1 METKKVVLERKALES
16 SVIEEAAEWICRG
29 ELVAFPTETVYGL
42 GADARNEAAIR
53 KIFEVKGR
61 PSDNPLILHIAELSE
76 LDELSREV
84 SPKARALM
92 EKFCPGP
99 ITFVVK
105 RSDGVSD
112 LVTAGLDSVA
122 VRMPSDEIARAL
134 IRAAGCPIAAPS
146 ANVSG
151 RPSPTDAEAVWED
164 LNGKIPLILD
174 GGRTEVGLES
184 TVVDVTGETPV
195 ILRPGKITPEEIAKV
210 WQGVS
215 VEEASAEVPRS
226 PGQKYRHYAPK
237 AKMTVFV
244 GRFDDVVQR
253 ILLEEAKA
261 ELEDWKIGILCFD
274 ESRDRYRSHDVIS
287 LGSYFDKEAVSHN
300 LYAAL
305 RQFDEWGVDVIFA
318 ETTDEKGLGLAI
330 RNRMYKAA
338 GGNVVEVAR

>member
-1 METKKVVLERKALES
+1 METKRVSLDRTQLNREIL
-16 SVIEEAAEWICRG
+16 EEAGSLLRRG
-29 ELVAFPTETVYGL
+29 EAVAFPTETVYGL
-42 GADARNEAAIR
+42 GVDAGNDEAIR

-61 PSDNPLILHIAELSE
+61 PSDNPLIVHIAEMDALE
-76 LDELSREV
+76 DLSREV
-84 SPKARALM
+84 SPKAWALM
-92 EKFCPGP
+92 EKFWPGP
-99 ITFVVK
+99 ATFVVK
-105 RSDGVSD
+105 RSEKVSD
-112 LVTAGLDSVA
+112 LVTAGLDTVA

-151 RPSPTDAEAVWED
+151 RPSPTDADAVWED
-164 LNGKIPLILD
+164 LNGKIPLLLD

-195 ILRPGKITPEEIAKV
+195 ILRPGKLTPEEIDAV
-210 WQGVS
+210 WTGVS
-215 VEEASAEVPRS
+215 MEEGSGEKPRS

-244 GRFDDVVQR
+244 GRFDDVLQR

-261 ELEDWKIGILCFD
+261 ELDEQKIGILCFD
-274 ESRDRYRSHDVIS
+274 ESRDRYRSGYVIS
-287 LGSYFDKEAVSHN
+287 LGSYFDKEAASHN

-318 ETTDEKGLGLAI
+318 ETTDAKGLGLAV
-330 RNRMYKAA
+330 RNRMFKAA

>member
-16 SVIEEAAEWICRG
+16 SVIEEAAEWIRRG

-122 VRMPSDEIARAL
+122 VRMPSDEIARTL

>member
-1 METKKVVLERKALES
+1 METKKMVLERKALES
-16 SVIEEAAEWICRG
+16 SVIEEAADRLRRG

>member
-1 METKKVVLERKALES
+1 METKKMVLERKALES
-16 SVIEEAAEWICRG
+16 SVIEEAADLLRRG

-105 RSDGVSD
+105 RSDDVSD
-112 LVTAGLDSVA
+112 LITAGLDTVA

-184 TVVDVTGETPV
+184 TVVEVTGETPL
-195 ILRPGKITPEEIAKV
+195 ILRPGKITPEEIEKM

>member
-1 METKKVVLERKALES
+1 METKKAVLERQALDQ
-16 SVIEEAAEWICRG
+16 SVIREAAERIRRG

-42 GADARNEAAIR
+42 GADGRNEDAIR

-61 PSDNPLILHIAELSE
+61 PSDNPLILHITDMAELE
-76 LDELSREV
+76 ELSRDV

-105 RSDGVSD
+105 RSEGVSD
-112 LVTAGLDSVA
+112 LVTAGLDTVA
-122 VRMPSDEIARAL
+122 IRMPSDEIARAL

-164 LNGKIPLILD
+164 LRGKIPLILD

-184 TVVDVTGETPV
+184 TVVDVTGDKPV
-195 ILRPGKITPEEIAKV
+195 ILRPGKITPEEISAV
-210 WQGVS
+210 WEGVS
-215 VEEASAEVPRS
+215 IEETSAAAPRS

-261 ELEDWKIGILCFD
+261 ELEDLKIGILCFD
-274 ESRDRYRSHDVIS
+274 ESRDRYRSRYVIS
-287 LGSYFDKEAVSHN
+287 LGSYFDKEAASHN
-300 LYAAL
+300 LYASL

-318 ETTDEKGLGLAI
+318 ETTDEKGIGLAV
-330 RNRMYKAA
+330 RNRMFKAA
-338 GGNVVEVAR
+338 GGHVIEVVR